1 MRPPVALRKKK
12 DYKGWERAEAGE
24 GISLLEVTRELH
36 DPFAKELM
44 DPEVFREFF

>member
-1 MRPPVALRKKK
+1 MGPPVALWKKK

-24 GISLLEVTRELH
+24 GILLLEVRQELH
-36 DPFAKELM
+36 YPFAEEIM